1 MKMVLQIPVEGGHE
15 GGRSK
20 VELDDQIRLFNVCDG
35 SDRDYHLTIFYSDCH
50 HTFEEVKFGYRL
62 TMQFELELETT
73 PLLSSLLPS
82 VDLNT
87 FLTFNDVQKTLSHWA
102 PTESNQPNMLVLL
115 LEHRYAPSELNFCRL
130 KGKDRLLARLLL
142 SVGTVD
148 MYLAQL
154 RKTVFE
160 PYNKTLSEEE
170 SVETDEENSVETDEE
185 NSETEHP
192 IANCLCCI

>member
-1 MKMVLQIPVEGGHE
+1 
-15 GGRSK
+15 
-20 VELDDQIRLFNVCDG
+20 
-35 SDRDYHLTIFYSDCH
+35 
-50 HTFEEVKFGYRL
+50 
-62 TMQFELELETT
+62 
-73 PLLSSLLPS
+73 
-82 VDLNT
+82 
-87 FLTFNDVQKTLSHWA
+87 
-102 PTESNQPNMLVLL
+102 
-115 LEHRYAPSELNFCRL
+115 
-130 KGKDRLLARLLL
+130 
-142 SVGTVD
+142 